1 MTRVQKLFWKK
12 LGIVLS
18 PAISTAFVL
27 VSSYWVGVFTG
38 IDPNLTMFVGV
49 IGFIIFPIAALI
61 VRDIYRDAK
70 REIERENRKMMNTL
84 KGSNHDY

>member
-27 VSSYWVGVFTG
+27 VSSYWVGVAIG

-70 REIERENRKMMNTL
+70 REVEWENRKLLRDIKNDNY
-84 KGSNHDY
+84 S